1 MRRPTDSSRSEGTP
15 SPSEV
20 PSGGARAFCLLL
32 RFSKVSRCKSGTHS
46 SRYRRNGYVLGP
58 IQHPGR
64 PRGRHRGQ
72 VESSHRPS
80 HIWTSECQVDT
91 RWLFGRH
98 RGQVESSHRPSHIW
112 TSECQVNT
120 RWLFG
125 RHEGKPPHATIIIFD
140 TNSTTVLACNFLI
153 NRARCTS
160 TVRWEIPRRRAISL
174 DLSPFTMCMAISRSR
189 GVKSPVPW

>member
-1 MRRPTDSSRSEGTP
+1 MDGPLRRPTDSSRREGTP
-15 SPSEV
+15 SPGEV

-32 RFSKVSRCKSGTHS
+32 RFSKVSRCKSGTIS
-46 SRYRRNGYVLGP
+46 SRYRRNGYVLGT

-72 VESSHRPS
+72 APS

-91 RWLFGRH
+91 RWLCGRH
-98 RGQVESSHRPSHIW
+98 G
-112 TSECQVNT
+112 
-120 RWLFG
+120 
-125 RHEGKPPHATIIIFD
+125 GKPPHATIIIFD

-174 DLSPFTMCMAISRSR
+174 DLSPFTICMAISRSR